1 VAAIIKQVQS
11 VLSDPK
17 SQELVTLLQKERAL
31 EAPTTQQL
39 INYRREAENIVGVD
53 ENVYRIC
60 WLTPTSV
67 MQIQLLGKN
76 DISTDDATTLTER
89 WRQYIESYVLPHQ
102 TEGLT
107 MDVKPPLLRRSLDSE
122 LDGPLPPSAY
132 HSRARLQIKVC
143 IRTYRLFFVA
153 GTEDFYW
160 RKRSTAEIEESHALA
175 AERRAERKAA
185 FAAWLNSKIMPTSS
199 EGRVNTEDPM
209 AAKNSD
215 VKNEDAEEI
224 DAPRL
229 GTFGTTTATA

>member
-1 VAAIIKQVQS
+1 MDAQVQS

-31 EAPTTQQL
+31 EASTTQQL
-39 INYRREAENIVGVD
+39 INYRREAENIAGVD

-89 WRQYIESYVLPHQ
+89 WRHYIESYVLPHQ
-102 TEGLT
+102 TEGLA

-122 LDGPLPPSAY
+122 LDVPLPPSAY

-160 RKRSTAEIEESHALA
+160 RKRTTAEIEESHALA
-175 AERRAERKAA
+175 VERRAERKAT
-185 FAAWLNSKIMPTSS
+185 FAAWLNSKIVPTSS
-199 EGRVNTEDPM
+199 EGRVKTEDPM

-215 VKNEDAEEI
+215 VKNEDAEEM

-229 GTFGTTTATA
+229 GTFGTTSAAA